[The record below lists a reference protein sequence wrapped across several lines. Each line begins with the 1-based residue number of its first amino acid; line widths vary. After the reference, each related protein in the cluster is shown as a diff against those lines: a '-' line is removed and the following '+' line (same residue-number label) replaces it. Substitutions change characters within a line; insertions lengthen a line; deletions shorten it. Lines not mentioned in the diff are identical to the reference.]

1 MVFLETRRGVVDI
14 SSSLNDLQVAV
25 VENSLSPQIKEES
38 VVRLYDVGR
47 LRADEEDYEDMDED
61 ENAEGDEDEPGH
73 LGLGDDDD
81 DDEELFDI
89 DSGSSDEDI
98 QCKIFYCKRW
108 IINHFY
114 LFVVIGEDELD
125 DSTNEDENEEDSND
139 SSEAEDEDA
148 DEDEAE
154 QEGDEAEEDDDD
166 EDEVVEGDQEMASDE
181 SDLGDNDGDGLGA
194 QLETALQA
202 GGDWGDGSLL

>member
-1 MVFLETRRGVVDI
+1 MLICLITETRRGVVDI

-98 QCKIFYCKRW
+98 QCKRFFFYCK
-108 IINHFY
+108 
-114 LFVVIGEDELD
+114 
-125 DSTNEDENEEDSND
+125 
-139 SSEAEDEDA
+139 
-148 DEDEAE
+148 
-154 QEGDEAEEDDDD
+154 
-166 EDEVVEGDQEMASDE
+166 
-181 SDLGDNDGDGLGA
+181 
-194 QLETALQA
+194 
-202 GGDWGDGSLL
+202 